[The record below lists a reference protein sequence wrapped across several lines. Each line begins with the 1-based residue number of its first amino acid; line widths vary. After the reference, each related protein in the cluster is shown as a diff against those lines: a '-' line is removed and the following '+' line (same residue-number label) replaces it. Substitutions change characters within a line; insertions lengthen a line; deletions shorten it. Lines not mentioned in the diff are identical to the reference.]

1 VRETRYFQ
9 ASSGV
14 ALKEQE
20 MRAMHER
27 CAGLDVHQ
35 KTVVAC
41 VLSGPAGS
49 EGEPQRRTF
58 TTVTA
63 ELLKLGDWL
72 AEQGVTHVAMESSG
86 VYWKPVWAVLEGRF
100 DLTLANAAHIKNVPG
115 RKTDQKDAEWI
126 ADLLRHGLIKKSFV
140 PPVAVQDLRELTR
153 YRAKVTEDRS
163 AVGNRIRKLLEG
175 ANIKLGSVA
184 SDVMGV
190 SGQRMLDA
198 LVCGETDPGK
208 LADLAIGQLRKK
220 QAQLEMALDG
230 RVREH
235 HRRMLRLQLANWRF
249 LDRLTEELDVEIDH
263 EIGPLREAEALVAT
277 LPGVSKLTARSV
289 VAEIGADMSQFPTT
303 GDFSGWSGVCP
314 GNNESAGKHYSG
326 KTRRGNPWLKRSLC
340 QAAWAASHTRN
351 TYFSAQF
358 RRLAA
363 KRGAKRAVVAVAH
376 SMLTAIYVMLKQGKS
391 YQELGAD
398 YFEKLH
404 SEDFKRYLVRKLEGQ
419 GYKVTLQAAA

>member
-1 VRETRYFQ
+1 
-9 ASSGV
+9 
-14 ALKEQE
+14 

-41 VLSGPAGS
+41 VLSGPAGG
-49 EGEPQRRTF
+49 EGQQEKRTF

-72 AEQGVTHVAMESSG
+72 AEHGVTHVAMESSG

-198 LVCGETDPGK
+198 LVSGETDPRK

-249 LDRLTEELDVEIDH
+249 LDRLTEELDVEIDR

-277 LPGVSKLTARSV
+277 VPGISKLTARSV
-289 VAEIGADMSQFPTT
+289 VAEIGADMSQFPTA

-326 KTRRGNPWLKRSLC
+326 KTRSGNPWLKRSLC

-363 KRGAKRAVVAVAH
+363 KRGPKRAVVAVAH
-376 SMLTAIYVMLKQGKS
+376 SMLIAIYVMLKQGKS